1 MNRKPY
7 LPIIGI
13 SLFLL
18 FISFTFGYQL
28 MKSKLNNLNHDTSPT
43 KIAEHNNSAEMEIIR
58 EDNRISPNTFI
69 EERIHF
75 KACDHIISD
84 THPSE
89 VEIINMT
96 KGEYEEHLRI
106 NFPNLRLISFS
117 NTKIVLWGERNHLC
131 KNHYVLGEENGKI
144 AIFSI
149 GDQGQRLLENVFTD
163 YPISL
168 LKDADQDRIIEGI
181 IVDSKDELSDLL
193 ENYIS

>member
-1 MNRKPY
+1 MNRKKFIS
-7 LPIIGI
+7 IIGFSFI
-13 SLFLL
+13 LL

-28 MKSKLNNLNHDTSPT
+28 MKIQLNQINNIKNPSNVV
-43 KIAEHNNSAEMEIIR
+43 EHNDPIGVEIVR

-75 KACDHIISD
+75 KACDHLISG

-89 VEIINMT
+89 VEVINMT
-96 KGEYEEHLRI
+96 KGEYEEHLRT
-106 NFPNLRLISFS
+106 NSPNLRLISFS

-144 AIFSI
+144 AIFTI
-149 GDQGQRLLENVFTD
+149 GDDGQRVLENVFTD
-163 YPISL
+163 YPITL
-168 LKDADQDRIIEGI
+168 LKGADQERIIEGI